1 MHIKN
6 IWFKREQPLWASICT
21 VGTERV
27 NYRFSTT
34 VNVYLTT
41 CEVLSHNASEKNDYM
56 EAIILWGGLSLITL
70 WVGVSSKERKCLN
83 NFCYSVALHN
93 SSGKYIH
100 YNFYWVAE
108 VLYSS
113 DNQAFNC
120 TEKWLSRPIF
130 HCLRP
135 PLISST
141 RLPYY
146 PGKLLPVTFNL
157 TW

>member
-41 CEVLSHNASEKNDYM
+41 FEVLFHNASEKNDYM

-70 WVGVSSKERKCLN
+70 WVGVSSKERK
-83 NFCYSVALHN
+83 HQ
-93 SSGKYIH
+93 I
-100 YNFYWVAE
+100 
-108 VLYSS
+108 
-113 DNQAFNC
+113 
-120 TEKWLSRPIF
+120 
-130 HCLRP
+130 
-135 PLISST
+135 
-141 RLPYY
+141 
-146 PGKLLPVTFNL
+146 
-157 TW
+157 